1 MRRSR
6 SGFFG
11 GVITGAAGVLLV
23 TGIMTGGLFPRKGSF
38 SDTEYAVVQANDKLE
53 EINKYIDDKFIF
65 DTDSD
70 TLSTAMLKE
79 YISGLGDRYLCL
91 LYRRGDGAGAAVS
104 GWRVLWDWRAGQSS
118 RKMAPCAS

>member
-23 TGIMTGGLFPRKGSF
+23 TGIMTGGLFPQKGSF

-70 TLSTAMLKE
+70 TLSTAMLKG
-79 YISGLGDRYLCL
+79 YISGLGDRYSAYYTEEEMEQVLQSL
-91 LYRRGDGAGAAVS
+91 DGGYYGIGVQ
-104 GWRVLWDWRAGQSS
+104 VEQL
-118 RKMAPCAS
+118 